1 MSCTVV
7 SLPVLL
13 FSAIA
18 GTTGSIIQFAQ
29 AVKGGL
35 TNTNEGSMHISDEAI
50 ENLSKQEFKTVIMD
64 KRTLLKTITEHGAE
78 NIQVDGND
86 ITCDCEGFHI
96 QFISHHNAPYSMKV
110 AFNNPAGLDN
120 LVSDIGTEYSVNA
133 QEVSYNKIKE
143 RLGTKNLQINDEEI
157 LEDDTIV
164 LTVNLD

>member
-13 FSAIA
+13 FSAVVGA
-18 GTTGSIIQFAQ
+18 ASSVIQLGQ

-35 TNTNEGSMHISDEAI
+35 TNTTEGNLHLSEEAI
-50 ENLSKQEFKTVIMD
+50 KNLSKEEFKTVIMD
-64 KRTLLKTITEHGAE
+64 KRTLLKTLTEHGAE
-78 NIQVDGND
+78 NIVVDGND
-86 ITCDCEGFHI
+86 ISCDCEGFNI
-96 QFISHHNAPYSMKV
+96 KFTSHPKAPYTMQV
-110 AFNNPAGLDN
+110 AFNNPAGLN
-120 LVSDIGTEYSVNA
+120 ELVSDLGTEYSTNA
-133 QEVSYNKIKE
+133 QEISYNKIKE

>member
-13 FSAIA
+13 FSAVVGA
-18 GTTGSIIQFAQ
+18 ASGVIQLGQ

-35 TNTNEGSMHISDEAI
+35 VNTTEGSMHLSEEAI
-50 ENLSKQEFKTVIMD
+50 QNLSKQEFRTVIMD

-78 NIQVDGND
+78 NIQIDGND
-86 ITCDCEGFHI
+86 ITCNCEGFHI
-96 QFISHHNAPYSMKV
+96 QFISHYNAPYSMKV

-120 LVSDIGTEYSVNA
+120 LVSDLGTEYSVNA
-133 QEVSYNKIKE
+133 QEISYNKIKE

>member
-13 FSAIA
+13 FSAVVGVA
-18 GTTGSIIQFAQ
+18 SSVIQLGQ

-35 TNTNEGSMHISDEAI
+35 TNTNEGNMHLSEEAI
-50 ENLSKQEFKTVIMD
+50 HNLSKQEFKTVIMD
-64 KRTLLKTITEHGAE
+64 KRTLLKTLSEHGAE
-78 NIQVDGND
+78 NINIDGND
-86 ITCDCEGFHI
+86 ISCTCEGFNI
-96 QFISHHNAPYSMKV
+96 KFISHPKAPYTMQV
-110 AFNNPAGLDN
+110 AYSDPSGLNN
-120 LVSDIGTEYSVNA
+120 LVGDLGNEYSTNA

>member
-1 MSCTVV
+1 MSCSVV

-13 FSAIA
+13 FSAVVGA
-18 GTTGSIIQFAQ
+18 ASSVIQLGQ

-35 TNTNEGSMHISDEAI
+35 TNTNEGSMHLSEEAI
-50 ENLSKQEFKTVIMD
+50 KNLSKEEFKTVIMD
-64 KRTLLKTITEHGAE
+64 KRTLLKTLTEHGAE
-78 NIQVDGND
+78 NIRIDGND
-86 ITCDCEGFHI
+86 ISCDCEGFNI
-96 QFISHHNAPYSMKV
+96 KFISHPKAPYTMRV
-110 AFNNPAGLDN
+110 AFNNPSGLDN
-120 LVSDIGTEYSVNA
+120 LVSDLGTEYSTNA